1 MLMSVNIRSVFSDGW
16 KDVKNNPI
24 LFVPNALFSISLII
38 LLFSFIAV
46 STLIFFED
54 AVLTYPNNG
63 IVLELLPNL
72 IGEAFIVYLL
82 TFLLVGLVLFLLSIY
97 LQTGLIGMTYDA
109 AKTGKTSLSKMF
121 FYGNKYFLRFL
132 SASFLVLLNLF
143 LPAFILFLLIFAGGL
158 LSSSFSNA
166 ADSSFFILFAIGFV
180 FYLVYLFIAS
190 VYLYFVLHAII
201 IDDLS
206 AIEGILKSISLFK
219 QNKKD
224 VFIFFLIMF
233 AVFIM
238 SLILTS
244 AFNSLS
250 SIPISNVTFNPGSF
264 LWSVFKS
271 VFLSTFVTVWA
282 TRMYL
287 ALTRNGCC
295 YGCLDEENG
304 AGCSDENCEEQNA
317 DTDF

>member
-1 MLMSVNIRSVFSDGW
+1 MSVNIRSVFSDGW
-16 KDVKNNPI
+16 KDVKNNPV

-38 LLFSFIAV
+38 LLFSFIAA

-63 IVLELLPNL
+63 IVLEFPPNS
-72 IGEAFIVYLL
+72 IEEAFIVYSL

-132 SASFLVLLNLF
+132 SASFLVLLILF
-143 LPAFILFLLIFAGGL
+143 IPAFILFLLIFAGGL
-158 LSSSFSNA
+158 LLSSFSNA
-166 ADSSFFILFAIGFV
+166 ADSSFIILFAIEVV

-206 AIEGILKSISLFK
+206 AIEGIRKSISLFK
-219 QNKKD
+219 QNKKE

-238 SLILTS
+238 SDR
-244 AFNSLS
+244 
-250 SIPISNVTFNPGSF
+250 
-264 LWSVFKS
+264 KS
-271 VFLSTFVTVWA
+271 VV
-282 TRMYL
+282 
-287 ALTRNGCC
+287 
-295 YGCLDEENG
+295 
-304 AGCSDENCEEQNA
+304 
-317 DTDF
+317 